1 MTSFRGR
8 NVQPDDVQQWLEDG
22 CRDDFGANEQ
32 TDMQNYFDGGGD
44 K

>member
-8 NVQPDDVQQWLEDG
+8 NVQPDNVQQWLEDA
-22 CRDDFGANEQ
+22 CRDDFGAYEH
-32 TDMQNYFDGGGD
+32 TDIQNYFDGGGD